1 MVNISVV
8 RRLRSCL
15 ERALP
20 PPWLPARR
28 TEIEALQR
36 FSCDV
41 MRLLHAD
48 ELGRQLT
55 LTLRNSLRVSGV
67 ALYLET
73 ANAAVFKLASV
84 EGTIDAP
91 PFVNGRELTG
101 LHEGSNGIVIPL
113 RSGDGVRRAPA
124 ESGSQM
130 PLWDAC
136 IPLRTD
142 GSDLGLIALGPRR
155 WGAAIGRADVTLLT
169 MLTAQLAVALQNTR
183 YAHQIARQKAAI
195 EELQKRLET
204 ETVPLRAEV
213 RPAAHFSEIVGSSA
227 ALQRVL
233 HLVANVAPTAASV
246 LITGETGTGKELIA
260 RAIHQHSPRCAGPL
274 VSINCPA
281 IPPGLAESE
290 LFGHERGAFT
300 DAVEARPGK
309 FELAHGGTIF
319 LDEVAELSLDLQ
331 VKLLRVLQE
340 RETQRV
346 GGRKVHKL
354 DLRVVAATNRDL
366 HAEMRAQRFRED
378 LYYRLAAVLVHIPP
392 LRARIEDI
400 PTLATFFLDRAA
412 ATYQKS
418 IKGFTSEAMTL
429 LRRYTWPGNIREMQ
443 HVVERAVLSCTADVI
458 TPEHFSGLA
467 VIEAPRPFGLMIR
480 EEKLRRIEQAL
491 AQTGGNQA
499 AAARLLGIS
508 RSNFGRLMR
517 TLGAQLQREV

>member
-1 MVNISVV
+1 MVNILSV
-8 RRLRSCL
+8 RRLRSYL
-15 ERALP
+15 HGGLP
-20 PPWLPARR
+20 TSWLPACCGER
-28 TEIEALQR
+28 EAVLR
-36 FSCDV
+36 FSRD
-41 MRLLHAD
+41 MTQLLDAD
-48 ELGRQLT
+48 ELGKQLT
-55 LTLRNSLRVSGV
+55 ATLHRSLRVTGV

-73 ANAAVFKLASV
+73 ANAAVFRLVSV
-84 EGTIDAP
+84 EGVLDAP
-91 PFVNGRELTG
+91 PFVNGGELTKRHDEPEG
-101 LHEGSNGIVIPL
+101 AEAALCAAAAFSHE
-113 RSGDGVRRAPA
+113 APR
-124 ESGSQM
+124 
-130 PLWDAC
+130 WDAC
-136 IPLRTD
+136 IPLRAN
-142 GSDLGLIALGPRR
+142 GSALGLLALGRKR
-155 WGAAIGRADVTLLT
+155 WSRCERTLLV

-183 YAHQIARQKAAI
+183 YAGEIARQRAAI
-195 EELQKRLET
+195 DALQKRLEAEST
-204 ETVPLRAEV
+204 PLRTEA
-213 RPAAHFSEIVGSSA
+213 RPAAQFSEIVGSSP

-233 HLVANVAPTAASV
+233 RLVENVAPTTASV

-274 VSINCPA
+274 ISVNCPA
-281 IPPGLAESE
+281 IPPSLAESE

-319 LDEVAELSLDLQ
+319 LDEVAELSPDLQ

-378 LYYRLAAVLVHIPP
+378 LYYRLAAVLVHVPP

-400 PTLATFFLDRAA
+400 PALASFFLDQAA
-412 ATYQKS
+412 LAYQKS
-418 IKGFTSEAMTL
+418 LKGFTPEAMAL
-429 LRRYTWPGNIREMQ
+429 LRHYPWPGNVRELQ
-443 HVVERAVLSCTADVI
+443 HAVQRAVLSCALDVI
-458 TPEHFSGLA
+458 RAEHLSGLA
-467 VIEAPRPFGLMIR
+467 ITDAPRPFGLMIR

-517 TLGAQLQREV
+517 TLGAQLPRDM